1 MSRVFVDLGISL
13 DGFVAGPNRGPGNPL
28 GDGGLAIHDWM
39 FATATFRERLCGDPG
54 DGERGLDD
62 DVLAQGFARSGA
74 YVIGRRMF
82 DEGEVCWPE
91 DAPFRAPVFVVT
103 RHARAPWVRNGGT
116 IFHFVTDGLL
126 AALTRAREAAGA
138 RDVRIGGGADLVQQ
152 AFAAGVVDELTLHVV
167 PLLLGR
173 GLRLFDGV
181 ATGDLVLEPNGAAA
195 SPRVQHLHYRVR
207 RAAG

>member
-1 MSRVFVDLGISL
+1 MSRVFVDLGLSL
-13 DGFVAGPNRGPGNPL
+13 DGFVAGQNRGPGNPL

-54 DGERGLDD
+54 DGERGPDD
-62 DVLAQGFARSGA
+62 DVVAQGFARSGA
-74 YVIGRRMF
+74 WVIGRRMF
-82 DEGEVCWPE
+82 DEGEVGWPE
-91 DAPFRAPVFVVT
+91 DGPFRTPVFVVT
-103 RHARAPWVRNGGT
+103 RHARAPWVRGGT
-116 IFHFVTDGLL
+116 TFHFVTDGLL

-152 AFAAGVVDELTLHVV
+152 AFAAGVVDELTLHVAPV
-167 PLLLGR
+167 LLGR

-181 ATGDLVLEPNGAAA
+181 PPGDLVLEPNGAAA
-195 SPRVQHLHYRVR
+195 SPRVQHLHFRVR

>member
-1 MSRVFVDLGISL
+1 MSRVFVDLGLSL
-13 DGFVAGPNRGPGNPL
+13 DGFVAGQNRGPGNPL

-39 FATATFRERLCGDPG
+39 FATATFRERRCGDPG
-54 DGERGLDD
+54 DGERGPDD
-62 DVLAQGFARSGA
+62 DAVAQGFARSGA
-74 YVIGRRMF
+74 WVIGRRMF
-82 DEGEVCWPE
+82 DEGEASWPE

-103 RHARAPWVRNGGT
+103 RHARAPWVRGGT
-116 IFHFVTDGLL
+116 TFHFVTDGLL

-152 AFAAGVVDELTLHVV
+152 AFAAGVVDELTLHVAPV
-167 PLLLGR
+167 LLGR

-181 ATGDLVLEPNGAAA
+181 PPGDLVLEPNGAAV
-195 SPRVQHLHYRVR
+195 SPRAQHLHFRVR